1 MFPFLIHQGKFVI
14 PTFSFMIMVA
24 SLAAAFYMY
33 WRAPGLGL
41 SQTVVLDIGIIGT
54 IAAIVGARLFHVFV
68 EAPGYYWQ
76 NPTHIYQI
84 WRGGFVSY
92 GGITLFV
99 VSIIIY
105 LKVRKLNVFR
115 YFDLIALAFP
125 IINFFVRIGCLG
137 AGCCYGKPTHF
148 FIHLIYRN
156 PASDAGYKYNGI
168 PLHATQIYD
177 MLVNSVVLFTVLNLI
192 DRKKK
197 FDGETTAWFLI
208 LYGFMRGMIEFLRG
222 DADRGI
228 YFGGI
233 ISTAQIMGL
242 LAITGGTILY
252 FWSRSLAQKSGGLV
266 HSPAH

>member
-1 MFPFLIHQGKFVI
+1 MFPFLINHGSFVI
-14 PTFSFMIMVA
+14 PTFSFMLMMA

-33 WRAPGLGL
+33 WRAPGKGL

-54 IAAIVGARLFHVFV
+54 IAAILGARLFHVFV
-68 EAPGYYWQ
+68 EAPKYYWNDPSQ
-76 NPTHIYQI
+76 IYQI
-84 WRGGFVSY
+84 WKGGFVSY

-99 VSIIIY
+99 VSVIVY
-105 LKVRKLNVFR
+105 LKIRKLNVLR

-137 AGCCYGKPTHF
+137 AGCCYGRPTHF
-148 FIHLIYRN
+148 FIHLIYNNR
-156 PASDAGYKYNGI
+156 ASDAGSKFYGV
-168 PLHATQIYD
+168 PLHATQVYD
-177 MLVNSVVLFTVLNLI
+177 IFMNSIVLFTVLNLI

-197 FDGETTAWFLI
+197 FDGEVTAWFLI
-208 LYGFMRGMIEFLRG
+208 LYGFMRGMVEFLRG

-242 LAITGGTILY
+242 IAITGGTILY
-252 FWSRSLAQKSGGLV
+252 FYSRTLAKKSVGA
-266 HSPAH
+266 AHPSVT